1 MPILTK
7 GLSVPIGVSK
17 SGGIKLNN
25 PATHF
30 TQTLMLAFSEGDDK
44 NAFQDIG
51 ISTEILYDISNSA
64 TQAKIKRIVEKIARK
79 FESRIVLDE
88 QRPITFEK
96 SDRGEITM
104 NVSYVDL
111 AINDEKNFSI
121 TFSGPAT

>member
-1 MPILTK
+1 MPIQSK
-7 GLSVPIGVSK
+7 GFSVPIGVSN
-17 SGGIKLNN
+17 SGGLRLNN

-51 ISTEILYDISNSA
+51 ISTEILYDISNSS
-64 TQAKIKRIVEKIARK
+64 TQARIKRIVEKIARK
-79 FESRIVLDE
+79 FENRIVLDE
-88 QRPITFEK
+88 QRPITFERTN
-96 SDRGEITM
+96 SGEITM